1 MQLYRHLPHLKCS
14 GAKARA
20 VTVGA
25 YDGLHLGHQEIL
37 HRLTEFGR
45 NAGLP
50 TLVLSFEP
58 TPKEFFSPA
67 NPPARL
73 TRFRERFDLLT
84 QSGVDEF
91 FCPRFSSIRDL
102 SPDAFIRDLLVD
114 GLGAK
119 HVVVGHDFRFASHRL
134 GTLDDLDAAGRIC
147 GFEVTAVPAVYQNN
161 RRVSST
167 VIRTAL
173 QSGDLKT
180 ARDMLGRDYSMSGK
194 VIRGLGLG
202 KSLGF
207 PTANVNLN
215 RRLTPVDGI
224 FAARVGGIAEGLL
237 DGVASV
243 GTRPTVGGV
252 KPLLEV
258 FVFDFDRDIYGEYI
272 TVHFIERLREERKF
286 SDVDAMVAQ
295 MHDDVVDARA
305 ALAA

>member
-147 GFEVTAVPAVYQNN
+147 GFEVTAVPAVYQDN

-167 VIRTAL
+167 VIRAAL

-243 GTRPTVGGV
+243 GIRPTVGGV

>member
-1 MQLYRHLPHLKCS
+1 MQLYRHLPHLKRS
-14 GAKARA
+14 GETARA

-25 YDGLHLGHQEIL
+25 YDGVHLGHQEIL
-37 HRLTEFGR
+37 HRLTEHGR
-45 NAGLP
+45 DAGLP

-58 TPKEFFSPA
+58 MPKEFFSPA

-102 SPDAFIRDLLVD
+102 SPEAFIRDLLVD

-119 HVVVGHDFRFASHRL
+119 YVVVGHDFRFASQRL
-134 GTLDDLDAAGRIC
+134 GTLEDLDAAGRSC
-147 GFEVTAVPAVYQNN
+147 GFEVTAVPAVYRDS

-173 QSGDLKT
+173 QGGDLKT
-180 ARDMLGRDYSMSGK
+180 ARSMLGRDYSMSGK

-224 FAARVGGIAEGLL
+224 FAARVSGLAEGLL

-258 FVFDFDRDIYGEYI
+258 FVFDFERDIYGEYI

-286 SDVDAMVAQ
+286 SDVDSMVAQ

>member
-1 MQLYRHLPHLKCS
+1 MQLYRYLPFLKRS
-14 GAKARA
+14 GKTARA

-37 HRLTEFGR
+37 RRLSEQGR
-45 NAGLP
+45 NAGLS

-58 TPKEFFSPA
+58 TPREFFSPA

-73 TRFRERFDLLT
+73 TRFRERFDLLAEY
-84 QSGVDEF
+84 GIDEF
-91 FCPRFSSIRDL
+91 FCPRFSSIHNL
-102 SPDAFIRDLLVD
+102 SPEAFIRGLLVE

-119 HVVVGHDFRFASHRL
+119 HIVVGDDFRFASQRL
-134 GTLDDLDAAGRIC
+134 GTLENLDAAGKSC
-147 GFEVTAVPAVYQNN
+147 GFEVTAVAAVYQDNC
-161 RRVSST
+161 RVSST
-167 VIRTAL
+167 AIRAAL
-173 QSGDLKT
+173 QCGDLET
-180 ARDMLGRDYSMSGK
+180 ARSMLGRDYSMSGQ

-202 KSLGF
+202 KKLGF

-224 FAARVGGIAEGLL
+224 FAARVSGLTEGLL
-237 DGVASV
+237 DGIASV

-258 FVFDFDRDIYGEYI
+258 CIFDFDRDIYGEYI

-286 SDVDAMVAQ
+286 SDVDSMVIQ
-295 MHDDVVDARA
+295 MHKDVVDAHA
-305 ALAA
+305 ALTA

>member
-1 MQLYRHLPHLKCS
+1 MQLYRHLPHLKRS

-194 VIRGLGLG
+194 VICGLGLG
-202 KSLGF
+202 KNLGF

-286 SDVDAMVAQ
+286 SDVDSMVAQ

>member
-147 GFEVTAVPAVYQNN
+147 GFEVTAVPAVYQDN

-167 VIRTAL
+167 VIRAAL